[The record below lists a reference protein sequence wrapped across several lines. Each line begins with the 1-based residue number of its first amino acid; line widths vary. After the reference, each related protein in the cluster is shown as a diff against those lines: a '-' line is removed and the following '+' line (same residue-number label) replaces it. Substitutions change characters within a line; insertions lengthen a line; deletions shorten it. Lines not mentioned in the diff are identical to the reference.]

1 VSSARRRALI
11 AVAVVL
17 MLVVGAGAWL
27 VFQPEPARADD
38 PGLHFATTSQRA
50 ATTTT
55 APPASTAPAP
65 STTTARPLPQPGD
78 VPVDPNANVAVDQI
92 GTIEIPKI
100 GLVHPIYEGIWLTVI
115 NQGPGHWPGTA
126 MPGGY
131 GNAVFAGHRV
141 THTHPF
147 RHIDLLVPG
156 DEIIVK
162 TGTGTFRYR
171 VTSSEVVKPTETR
184 VVDQTPGYRITLF
197 ACHPPGSATER
208 YVVHG
213 ELEDPPT
220 T

>member
-1 VSSARRRALI
+1 VSRSRRRALI
-11 AVAVVL
+11 ALAVILV
-17 MLVVGAGAWL
+17 LVVGGAAWIG
-27 VFQPEPARADD
+27 FRPGAARADD
-38 PGLHFATTSQRA
+38 PGLNFESVSQR

-55 APPASTAPAP
+55 IPPVSTALVAP
-65 STTTARPLPQPGD
+65 TTTTARPLPQPENT
-78 VPVDPNANVAVDQI
+78 PPDPNANVPINEI
-92 GTIEIPKI
+92 GSVEIPKI
-100 GLVHPIYEGIWLTVI
+100 GLVTPIYQGIWLTVI

-162 TGTGTFRYR
+162 TGTGTFRYK

-184 VVDQTPGYRITLF
+184 IVDQTPGYQITLF

-213 ELEDPPT
+213 ELEDPPVI
-220 T
+220 

>member
-1 VSSARRRALI
+1 MSSSRRRALI
-11 AVAVVL
+11 AVAVVVV
-17 MLVVGAGAWL
+17 LVVGAGAWL
-27 VFQPEPARADD
+27 AFRPDPARADD
-38 PGLHFATTSQRA
+38 PGLHFESTSRG
-50 ATTTT
+50 TTTT
-55 APPASTAPAP
+55 VPPAATAGVAP
-65 STTTARPLPQPGD
+65 TTTARPLPQPENVPIDPNAD
-78 VPVDPNANVAVDQI
+78 VPVNQI

-100 GLVHPIYEGIWLTVI
+100 GLVHPIFEGIWLSVI

-184 VVDQTPGYRITLF
+184 IVDQTPGHRITLF

>member
-1 VSSARRRALI
+1 MSSARRRALI
-11 AVAVVL
+11 AVAIVVVVL
-17 MLVVGAGAWL
+17 VAGAGAWL
-27 VFQPEPARADD
+27 AFRPGAARADD
-38 PGLHFATTSQRA
+38 PGLHFVAGTRRV
-50 ATTTT
+50 TTT
-55 APPASTAPAP
+55 AAP
-65 STTTARPLPQPGD
+65 STTARAAPTTTARPLPQPED
-78 VPVDPNANVAVDQI
+78 VPVDPNASVPVNQI

-100 GLVHPIYEGIWLTVI
+100 GLVHPIFEGIWLTVI

-184 VVDQTPGYRITLF
+184 IVDQTPGYHITLF
-197 ACHPPGSATER
+197 ACHPPGSATQR

-213 ELEDPPT
+213 DLEDPPAG
-220 T
+220 